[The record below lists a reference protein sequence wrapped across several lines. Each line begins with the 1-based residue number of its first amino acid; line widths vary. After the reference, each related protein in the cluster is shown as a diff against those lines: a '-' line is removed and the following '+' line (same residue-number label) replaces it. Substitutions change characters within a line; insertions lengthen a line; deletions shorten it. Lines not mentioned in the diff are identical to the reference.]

1 MHASVAVAAP
11 CESLSLVFF
20 DNMPTRAVVLLPV
33 EIPQRVSARM
43 QISLDGTRSMQSP
56 HWGPGY
62 RVLPSSSD
70 SRNTTGEVYWA
81 VGSDSPMLQIDFQR
95 DSRGRISKEIL
106 YTLVSAN
113 SAPSQSTGKIL
124 GWYEYVRN
132 DDGHIHEIV
141 YHFTAGRDGEW
152 LTGDDTVLS
161 RVEIDYGLDS
171 ESPRNA
177 TIFYSLGEPALIHF
191 DYDNGGRLLGGS
203 REGAFPTTF
212 VLSSPCSTVPERLFV
227 LLLAPHGGPW
237 HPFVTSRGSVW
248 AAGPR

>member
-1 MHASVAVAAP
+1 
-11 CESLSLVFF
+11 
-20 DNMPTRAVVLLPV
+20 
-33 EIPQRVSARM
+33 M
-43 QISLDGTRSMQSP
+43 QISINGTRLMQSP
-56 HWGPGY
+56 HWGSGY
-62 RVLPSSSD
+62 RILPSSSD
-70 SRNTTGEVYWA
+70 SRNITGEVYWA
-81 VGSDSPMLQIDFQR
+81 VGSDSPMLQSDFQR
-95 DSRGRISKEIL
+95 DSRGRIFREIL
-106 YTLVSAN
+106 HSPVSDN
-113 SAPSQSTGKIL
+113 SVPWQSTGKIL

-132 DDGHIHEIV
+132 DDGQIHAIV

-152 LTGDDTVLS
+152 LTDDDTVLS

-177 TIFYSLGEPALIHF
+177 TIFYSLGERATIHF

-212 VLSSPCSTVPERLFV
+212 VLTSPCAPVTERLFV

-237 HPFVTSRGSVW
+237 HPFVTSRGGVW